1 MKAMIFAA
9 GLGTRMQ
16 HMTQDTPKA
25 LIEVAGKPVID
36 HVMENIVKAGFTE
49 MMINVH
55 HFPQRIINHMQS
67 QSFPAK
73 ISFSHETNAPLETG
87 GGLWKVRDFFDNGEP
102 FLLHNADILTDLNLA
117 DLYTQHLK
125 QKNSI
130 TLAVRDR
137 NSSRKLLFTESNR
150 LCGRWK
156 AHPDTTDLRWG
167 VPAYNYAFSGVHVIS
182 PEVLQWPVPGERFSI
197 MEAYLNWCK
206 HHPIGM
212 HLHNHG
218 YWFDIGSPEKWQ
230 EAEVFLNRKDKD

>member
-16 HMTQDTPKA
+16 HMTKDTPKA
-25 LIEVAGKPVID
+25 LIEVTGKSVID
-36 HVMENIVKAGFTE
+36 HVIENIVQAGFSDIV
-49 MMINVH
+49 INVH
-55 HFPQRIINHMQS
+55 HFAQDIIDHLQDLS
-67 QSFPAK
+67 LPAK
-73 ISFSHETNAPLETG
+73 ISFSHEKNSPLETG
-87 GGLWKVRDFFDNGEP
+87 GGLWKMRDFFNNQEP

-117 DLYTQHLK
+117 ALYTQHLE

-137 NSSRKLLFTESNR
+137 KSSRKLLFTENKR

-156 AHPDTTDLRWG
+156 AKTKTTDLRWG
-167 VPAYNYAFSGVHVIS
+167 VPAYRYAFSGVHVLS

-206 HHPIGM
+206 EHHIGM
-212 HLHNHG
+212 HTHNQG

-230 EAEVFLNRKDKD
+230 EAQNFFKK